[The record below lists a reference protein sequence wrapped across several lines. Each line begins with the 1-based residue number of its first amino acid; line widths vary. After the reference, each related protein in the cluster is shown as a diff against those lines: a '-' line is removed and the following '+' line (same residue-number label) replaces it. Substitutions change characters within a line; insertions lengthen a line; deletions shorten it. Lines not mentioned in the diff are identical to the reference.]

1 MTSPETAFAEALAL
15 PFYDPEPVD
24 QLRSLLGAEM
34 VTELV
39 QEFETSGVENLA
51 RLNAALTAADAVSAQ
66 REVHSLKSAAASLG
80 LTRLSRL
87 CFAVE
92 CDCRDG
98 RLELAGKVR
107 QILAENYAEACRF
120 LQDMKAA
127 Q

>member
-1 MTSPETAFAEALAL
+1 MPSAETAFADALAL
-15 PFYDPEPVD
+15 PFFDPEPVD
-24 QLRSLLGAEM
+24 QLRSLLGDEM

-39 QEFETSGVENLA
+39 QEFETSGVENLS
-51 RLNAALTAADAVSAQ
+51 RLDVALAGGDAVSAQ

-98 RLELAGKVR
+98 SLILAGKAKEA
-107 QILAENYAEACRF
+107 LAENYAEACRF
-120 LQDMKAA
+120 LRDMKVA
-127 Q
+127 